1 VPTTFLSYSSW
12 NLRRAEYL
20 YDLLLQIDRTTVWV
34 DWATCGQVD
43 DWRERV
49 APAIRDADNFI
60 ALVTPEYEKS
70 ENCRFEHGHASNASK
85 RTIAVSDS
93 HTVAAF
99 DHTVQWTEHLV
110 GNLMRLL
117 VPGGPQQK

>member
-1 VPTTFLSYSSW
+1 MPTTFLSYSSW
-12 NLRRAEYL
+12 NLGRAEYL
-20 YDLLLQIDRTTVWV
+20 YNLLLRIDRTTVWV

-43 DWRERV
+43 DWQERV
-49 APAIRDADNFI
+49 APAIRDADDFI

-70 ENCRFEHGHASNASK
+70 ENCRFEHGHASNAAK

-93 HTVAAF
+93 HTVEAF

-110 GNLMRLL
+110 VDLTRLL
-117 VPGGPQQK
+117 IPSDLSQT